1 MSAGTEPRTDQGTH
15 REVAFFDRFD
25 LAFQMVAQISR
36 YTEDTPMD
44 TSQDRVQVVWA
55 ETQQLTRYLRALPPA
70 AWHRPSACERWQV
83 RDVVVHLAACAE
95 VC

>member
-1 MSAGTEPRTDQGTH
+1 
-15 REVAFFDRFD
+15 
-25 LAFQMVAQISR
+25 
-36 YTEDTPMD
+36 MD